1 MTKACG
7 ECEITITIIKLFYT
21 SNLHQITKTYKKK
34 RLNQTFNLN
43 MASTGGLEPSTA
55 RLEGVCSIQ
64 LSYVDTFHVLNYNSK
79 INRKVQPFFELI
91 SHSFNT

>member
-1 MTKACG
+1 
-7 ECEITITIIKLFYT
+7 
-21 SNLHQITKTYKKK
+21 
-34 RLNQTFNLN
+34 
-43 MASTGGLEPSTA
+43 MASTEGLEPTTA

-91 SHSFNT
+91 FDNWFTQKERLILEPIRN

>member
-7 ECEITITIIKLFYT
+7 ECEITITIIKLFIY
-21 SNLHQITKTYKKK
+21 QIYIKLQKHIKK